1 MAIAF
6 AKVSLVSRAQGHSAV
21 AAAAYRSGTC
31 LTDDR
36 TGLTHDYT
44 NRTDVVFTETLL
56 PEGVIEAFEDREFLW
71 NKVESSEKRRDS
83 QLGKDIV
90 VALPKEL
97 ELVQQIELSRRF
109 AQVNFIENGIPAD
122 VSIHDKGDGNPH
134 AHIYVTTRRLEKDG
148 LSRYKARDLNPSFF
162 KGRVLEDE
170 RWSQQWRDAQNDYF
184 IENNIDIAVDLN
196 HLVSEKHE
204 GKSKH
209 SGEDYLHEE
218 NKIIR
223 EAREDI
229 ALGDVDNLI
238 NLLSLE
244 HSVFTRRDIEKL
256 LFKTLSE
263 TTSSE
268 LYLAKVEELLS
279 NKNVI
284 ELGSDERGHVAYTT
298 RNHYIQEG
306 QLLKD
311 VEQLNARATHDYKQ
325 PLDGLVSKFNLNDE
339 QKEALS
345 FITTG
350 NDISLLIGKP
360 GTGKSYLLKP
370 VNEYYQSNNCRV
382 LGAALS
388 SKVAKAL
395 EDDTGI
401 PSSTIASLSY
411 QLANKKLKLTKD
423 DVLVIDEAGMVDF
436 ANMAMIL
443 NAANRAQAKVILV
456 GDPQQL
462 KPIQKGEIF
471 RGIADRVGYISLDNI
486 TRQLDEGDRQASL
499 MLARGEVDE
508 ALAHYDKKGALKLI
522 QETPSSNAASELVSD
537 WVDTITTPE
546 DIKSH
551 IILAFTRNSVS
562 ELNERARAALQDKS
576 QLATDEFIY
585 YREVEHKGSAL
596 QPGARAVIS
605 LTDRELGISGGEQVN
620 ILKISHK
627 AVTIQLESGDTV
639 NIPAHLKHYIKIM
652 NTRDIKLASGE
663 RILFKK
669 NDRTHGVK
677 NGDLATI
684 TSINHKYL
692 EARLDNGSIVNVPK
706 TYHQLDYGY
715 ATTVHKSQGMTVD
728 NTSVFVDNKYWNR
741 ALSFVAFTR
750 HRKKLSI
757 YADAGQHPGLDA
769 LKRTLSRE
777 STKDNV
783 IDWPLDFAIRSGF
796 DPDRLIGR
804 AINHMA
810 GMGNK
815 IKEKFNYVVN
825 YEAFIKQ
832 RRAQTR
838 DDNKREL
845 RSMAKEASNYL
856 DIQSKGAKLYRAL
869 ERESREKG
877 VDIESL
883 ADFEGLYAVS
893 RVRDKQG
900 HELWTKY
907 GDKLDGIKIGYLETR
922 HVKLTSDNHERYT
935 AVVSIAKIKAE
946 NLEIN
951 PELMEALNKVNL
963 QKDYGHVIRQAEANH
978 IKPSDL
984 KSFINDKQ
992 QSYRFKLHEQLKET
1006 HPILAEYESKLYARE
1021 NARGYRAETLDKEL
1035 LDIAKSIKSDKKLN
1049 PYLKQHL
1056 PGISKGLNNRI
1067 ERGLDR
1073 GRGFDLDH

>member
-31 LTDDR
+31 LTDER
-36 TGLTHDYT
+36 TGLVHDYT
-44 NRTDVVFTETLL
+44 KRTDVVFTELMV
-56 PEGVIEAFEDREFLW
+56 PEGVPGEFSEQEFLW
-71 NKVESSEKRRDS
+71 NKVESSEKRKDA
-83 QLGKDIV
+83 QLGKDLV
-90 VALPKEL
+90 LALPKEL
-97 ELVQQIELSRRF
+97 NLEQQIEF
-109 AQVNFIENGIPAD
+109 AKHYAKVNFVDDGIPVD
-122 VSIHDKGDGNPH
+122 ISIHDKGDGNPH
-134 AHIYVTTRRLEKDG
+134 AHLYHTTRRLEKNG
-148 LSRYKARDLNPSFF
+148 FSKYKARDLNPSFF
-162 KGRVLEDE
+162 KGKVLEDE
-170 RWSQQWRDAQNDYF
+170 RWSQKYRDALNEYF
-184 IENNIDIAVDLN
+184 VENNIDIAVDLN
-196 HLVSEKHE
+196 HIIPEKHE
-204 GKSKH
+204 GKSRH
-209 SGEDYLHEE
+209 SGESYLREE

-223 EAREDI
+223 ESRESI
-229 ALGDVDNLI
+229 VLGDVDELI
-238 NLLSLE
+238 ELLSIE

-256 LFKTLSE
+256 LFKTLKE

-268 LYLAKVEELLS
+268 LYLVKVEELLS

-284 ELGSDERGHVAYTT
+284 ELGPDERGHVTYTT
-298 RNHYIQEG
+298 RNHYVQEG

-311 VEQLNARATHDYKQ
+311 VEQMNARKTHDYKQ
-325 PLDGLVSKFNLNDE
+325 PLDGLVEKFKLNEE

-345 FITTG
+345 FITQG
-350 NDISLLIGKP
+350 NDISLLVGKP

-370 VNEYYQSNNCRV
+370 VKEYYESSNCRV

-401 PSSTIASLSY
+401 QSSTIASLSH
-411 QLANKKLKLTKD
+411 QLSNKKLVLTKH
-423 DVLVIDEAGMVDF
+423 DVIVIDEAGMVDF

-443 NAANRAQAKVILV
+443 NAANRANAKVILV

-486 TRQLDEGDRQASL
+486 TRQEDLGDREASL
-499 MLARGEVDE
+499 MLARGEIDK

-522 QETPSSNAASELVSD
+522 QGTPSSNAASELVSD

-620 ILKISHK
+620 ILKVSHK

-684 TSINHKYL
+684 TSINHEYL
-692 EARLDNGSIVNVPK
+692 EARLDNGTIVNVPK
-706 TYHQLDYGY
+706 MYHHLDYGY

-757 YADAGQHPGLDA
+757 YADAGQHPDLDA
-769 LKRTLSRE
+769 LNRTLSRE
-777 STKDNV
+777 SIKDNV

-796 DPDRLIGR
+796 DPDKLIGR
-804 AINHMA
+804 ALNHMA
-810 GMGNK
+810 GMGHK

-832 RRAQTR
+832 RRTQTLE
-838 DDNKREL
+838 DNKREL
-845 RSMAKEASNYL
+845 RDMAKEASNYL

-877 VDIESL
+877 VNMESL
-883 ADFEGLYAVS
+883 SAFDELYAVS

-907 GDKLDGIKIGYLETR
+907 GDKLDGIKIGYLETQ

-946 NLEIN
+946 NLEVT
-951 PELMEALNKVNL
+951 PELMETLNQVDI
-963 QKDYGHVIRQAEANH
+963 QKDFGHIQRQADANF

-1021 NARGYRAETLDKEL
+1021 KSRGFRAETLDKEL
-1035 LDIAKSIKSDKKLN
+1035 LDIAKAIKADKKLH
-1049 PYLKQHL
+1049 PYIKQHL
-1056 PGISKGLNNRI
+1056 PGVSKGLSNRI

-1073 GRGFDLDH
+1073 GHDLER

>member
-6 AKVSLVSRAQGHSAV
+6 SKVSLVSRAQGHSAV

-31 LTDDR
+31 LTDER
-36 TGLTHDYT
+36 TGVTHDYT
-44 NRTDVVFTETLL
+44 SRKDVVFTEMLL
-56 PEGVIEAFEDREFLW
+56 PEGVIDNFEDRAFLW
-71 NKVESSEKRRDS
+71 NQVESSEKRRDS

-97 ELVQQIELSRRF
+97 GLVQQIELAKRF
-109 AQVNFIENGIPAD
+109 AQHNFVEHGIPAD
-122 VSIHDKGDGNPH
+122 ISIHDKGDGNPH
-134 AHIYVTTRRLEKDG
+134 AHIYVTTRRLENDR

-170 RWSQQWRDAQNDYF
+170 RWGQQWREAQNKYF

-196 HLVSEKHE
+196 HLIPEKHE
-204 GKSKH
+204 GKSRY

-223 EAREDI
+223 DAREDI
-229 ALGDVDNLI
+229 ALGDVENLI

-244 HSVFTRRDIEKL
+244 HSVFSRRDIEKL
-256 LFKTLSE
+256 LFKTLNG

-279 NKNVI
+279 NENVI
-284 ELGSDERGHVAYTT
+284 ELDSDDRGQVTYTT

-311 VEQLNARATHDYKQ
+311 VEQLNGRKTHHNEKS
-325 PLDGLVSKFNLNDE
+325 LDGLFAKFNLNNE

-345 FITTG
+345 FIITG

-370 VNEYYQSNNCRV
+370 VHEYYQSNNYRV

-395 EDDTGI
+395 ENDTGI
-401 PSSTIASLSY
+401 KSSTIASLSY
-411 QLANKKLKLTKD
+411 RLANKKLVLSKD

-436 ANMAMIL
+436 ASMAMIL
-443 NAANRAQAKVILV
+443 NAANHAKAKVILV

-499 MLARGEVDE
+499 MLARGEIDE
-508 ALAHYDKKGALKLI
+508 ALAHYDKKGALHLI
-522 QETPSSNAASELVSD
+522 KETPSNNAASTLVSD
-537 WVDTITTPE
+537 WANSITAS
-546 DIKSH
+546 DGIKSH
-551 IILAFTRNSVS
+551 IILTFTRSSVS
-562 ELNERARAALQDKS
+562 ELNERARAVLQNKS
-576 QLATDEFIY
+576 QIATEEFTY
-585 YREVEHKGSAL
+585 YREVEKKGVAL
-596 QPGARAVIS
+596 KPGSRATIS

-620 ILKISHK
+620 ILKVSPEAIK
-627 AVTIQLESGDTV
+627 IQLDSGKEA
-639 NIPAHLKHYIKIM
+639 NIPAHLKHYLKTM
-652 NTRDIKLASGE
+652 DKRDITLSVGE
-663 RILFKK
+663 RIIFKK
-669 NDRTHGVK
+669 NNKTYGVK

-684 TSINHKYL
+684 TFMNHEYL
-692 EARLDNGSIVNVPK
+692 EARLDNGATVKVPK
-706 TYHQLDYGY
+706 TYHHIDYGY

-728 NTSVFVDNKYWNR
+728 NTSVLVDNKYWDR

-757 YADAGQHPGLDA
+757 YADAGQHQDLDS

-796 DPDRLIGR
+796 DPDKLIGR
-804 AINHMA
+804 VINHMA
-810 GMGNK
+810 GMGHK

-825 YEAFIKQ
+825 YEAYIKQ
-832 RRAQTR
+832 RCAQTLN
-838 DDNKREL
+838 DNKRDL
-845 RSMAKEASNYL
+845 REVAKKAADYL
-856 DIQSKGAKLYRAL
+856 DTQAKGEKLHRTV
-869 ERESREKG
+869 EQESRGKRIDRTSHPMFDE
-877 VDIESL
+877 
-883 ADFEGLYAVS
+883 LYTIS
-893 RVRDKQG
+893 RVRDQQG
-900 HELWTKY
+900 HELWAKHR
-907 GDKLDGIKIGYLETR
+907 DKLNNIKVRYLDAKYLER
-922 HVKLTSDNHERYT
+922 AHDRYERYT
-935 AVVSIAKIKAE
+935 TVIELARIKKDNLKVSDAMLIK
-946 NLEIN
+946 
-951 PELMEALNKVNL
+951 LNKINFEE
-963 QKDYGHVIRQAEANH
+963 DFGYIRRQAESHNL
-978 IKPSDL
+978 DL
-984 KSFINDKQ
+984 EGFRGFIDDKQ
-992 QSYRFKLHEQLKET
+992 QSYRRNIYAKLQQEY
-1006 HPILAEYESKLYARE
+1006 PVLAEYEAMRSARTKMI
-1021 NARGYRAETLDKEL
+1021 GYRAEVLDKKL
-1035 LDIAKSIKSDKKLN
+1035 LDIAKSIKADKKIYS
-1049 PYLKQHL
+1049 YLKQHL
-1056 PGISKGLNNRI
+1056 PGISRKLSVRI

-1073 GRGFDLDH
+1073 GLAFEL